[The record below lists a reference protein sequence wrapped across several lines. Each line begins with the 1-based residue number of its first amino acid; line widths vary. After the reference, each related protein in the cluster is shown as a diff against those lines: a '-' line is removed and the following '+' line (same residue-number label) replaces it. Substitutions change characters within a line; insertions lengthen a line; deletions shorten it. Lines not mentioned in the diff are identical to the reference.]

1 MSLAL
6 YAYAALPAGSAI
18 PGQPG
23 LEGAGELALVTEGA
37 VAALVSPV
45 PAAWFAEGGLASDP
59 EWVSRQALRHH
70 AVCGALAGM
79 ALPLAFGAVFS
90 SEAPL
95 RLWLAE
101 RAGPLATALARAE
114 GCAEWTLLLREDTPR
129 LEAWLDAHD
138 TELARLS
145 GAAAAAGPGTR
156 FLLERRLERARGEAR
171 ARHLDAA
178 ATRLQAALT
187 EHARALTPAR
197 TRDGMLGVNV
207 LLPGAPPPA
216 LENMAGE
223 LDATG
228 VSLTLSGPWPPYAFA
243 REALAHAHA

>member
-1 MSLAL
+1 MSPPLH
-6 YAYAALPAGSAI
+6 AYAVLPAGVPVPDT
-18 PGQPG
+18 PGMD
-23 LEGAGELALVTEGA
+23 GAGPLALVTEGA

-45 PAAWFAEGGLASDP
+45 TADWFAESGLASDP

-90 SEAPL
+90 CEAPL

-101 RAGPLATALARAE
+101 REGPLATSLTRAQ
-114 GCAEWTLLLREDTPR
+114 GCAEWTLLLREDAPR
-129 LEAWLDAHD
+129 LEAWLAAHD
-138 TELARLS
+138 AEFARLG
-145 GAAAAAGPGTR
+145 GAAAVADPATR
-156 FLLERRLERARGEAR
+156 FLLERAREKAR
-171 ARHLDAA
+171 ARHLGAA
-178 ATRLQAALT
+178 ASRLKAAMAA
-187 EHARALTPAR
+187 HARALIPAR

-207 LLPGAPPPA
+207 LLPGAPPTA

-228 VSLTLSGPWPPYAFA
+228 VSLTLSGPWLPYAFA
-243 REALAHAHA
+243 RQALAMPMAEPA